1 MDFQMTK
8 HIDPPIGDFSN
19 DIAALRDDVE
29 KLAASVGSMIQHQA
43 TSAGSRVADVVSDV
57 GHRISDKA
65 ADARTQVKAVSAKVE
80 AGIEHNPLMAV
91 LIAFGVGMSIALLT
105 RSRG

>member
-1 MDFQMTK
+1 MTK

-19 DIAALRDDVE
+19 DIAALREEVG
-29 KLAASVGSMIQHQA
+29 KLAESVGTMIQHQA
-43 TSAGSRVADVVSDV
+43 SSAGSRVAEVVSDV
-57 GHRISDKA
+57 GHKISDTA
-65 ADARTQVKAVSAKVE
+65 ADARTQVKAVGAKVE

-91 LIAFGVGMSIALLT
+91 LIAFGIGMSIALVT